1 MLDDLFTFP
10 VILVDG
16 RNEESKFKENERLG
30 IATDEEDELDIAIGE
45 AEYPF
50 FDFIGIED
58 RWMPDTPSFQ
68 KAMDGNFN
76 ACLVKFSNV
85 GHLLVPWKK
94 EKFKT
99 ELASFIKKR
108 EESKEDDKAEPKKV
122 TVIKFTPEMLA
133 NMVNMADKAAQLP
146 LPPENE
152 EKKDE

>member
-1 MLDDLFTFP
+1 MLDDLFAFP

-16 RNEESKFKENERLG
+16 RNEEEKMNMSETERLAKG
-30 IATDEEDELDIAIGE
+30 EGETELDIAIGE

-58 RWMPDTPSFQ
+58 RWMPDSPSFR
-68 KAMDGNFN
+68 KAMNGNFN

-94 EKFKT
+94 EKFKA
-99 ELASFIKKR
+99 ELAAFIKKK
-108 EESKEDDKAEPKKV
+108 EEEKEEDKTEPKKV

-133 NMVNMADKAAQLP
+133 NMVNMADKAVQQ
-146 LPPENE
+146 PPENE